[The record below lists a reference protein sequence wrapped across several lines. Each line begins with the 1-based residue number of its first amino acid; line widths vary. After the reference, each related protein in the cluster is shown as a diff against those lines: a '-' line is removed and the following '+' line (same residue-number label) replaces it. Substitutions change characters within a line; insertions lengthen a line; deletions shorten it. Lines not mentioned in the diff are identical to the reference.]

1 MRKNVASQ
9 TIAFQMNST
18 AAGVAVTSGTPTVYY
33 TIDGGTQGTGG
44 GSSTHEGNG
53 QWSYV
58 PAQAETNGAHVAF
71 TMALS
76 GAISQTVN
84 VWPVSYNPGD
94 SDDLGLTAL
103 TGHTPQTG
111 DSYARLGAPAGASVS
126 ADLAD
131 LPTVAEF
138 EARTLVSADYVITS
152 DTIAGV
158 TLVATTTDVTNQ
170 VTADVT
176 AISGDSTAADNAE
189 LAFDGT
195 GFGFTNCTIPTVS
208 TLTGHTV
215 QTGDSY
221 AYLGTNLGA
230 LGANAT
236 EAGGT
241 GDQLTAVPWNSSW
254 DAEVESEC
262 NDALVAIHLDHVFA
276 VDYDPASKPGVAT
289 ALLNELVENDAGVS
303 RFTANALEEA
313 PTGGSAPTATE
324 IVDEWETQSQA
335 DPTGFHVNVQEIGDT
350 AQTPNDNGADIN
362 TLVTR
367 VTAAVATEAK
377 QDIIDTVVDAIKTQ
391 TDQFVFT
398 TANKVDSRVD
408 YVGANAV
415 TTPDDF
421 KADVS
426 ALATAA
432 ALTTVDTVVDAI
444 KAVTDNLP
452 NSGALTDL
460 ATAAALTIVDTVV
473 DRIEVD
479 TQDIQSRIP
488 AALASGRMSSDSE
501 AISGSTDAADKLEAS
516 TETMVIGT
524 VSHDNTAAITTIFY
538 SDDVVEA
545 TADHFNGRK
554 VIFTSG
560 AVIRQ
565 ATSIEDYELE
575 SGEGKFT
582 VVALTEAPADNVT
595 FIIV

>member
-1 MRKNVASQ
+1 VQSVIDLKDFAD
-9 TIAFQMNST
+9 
-18 AAGVAVTSGTPTVYY
+18 AGYDPATNKVQGVVLADTVTT
-33 TIDGGTQGTGG
+33 
-44 GSSTHEGNG
+44 
-53 QWSYV
+53 
-58 PAQAETNGAHVAF
+58 
-71 TMALS
+71 
-76 GAISQTVN
+76 
-84 VWPVSYNPGD
+84 
-94 SDDLGLTAL
+94 L

-131 LPTVAEF
+131 LPTVSEF

-176 AISGDSTAADNAE
+176 AISGDSTAANNAE

-432 ALTTVDTVVDAI
+432 ALTAVDTVVDAI

-488 AALASGRMSSDSE
+488 SALMAVDVTFSAGGDTVSAVLNLVDGGAASTTNDVYNGRVLIFTAPAGLKYQATD
-501 AISGSTDAADKLEAS
+501 ITDYVGSTKTATITA
-516 TETMVIGT
+516 V
-524 VSHDNTAAITTIFY
+524 TAA
-538 SDDVVEA
+538 VGA
-545 TADHFNGRK
+545 TATAIL
-554 VIFTSG
+554 V
-560 AVIRQ
+560 
-565 ATSIEDYELE
+565 
-575 SGEGKFT
+575 
-582 VVALTEAPADNVT
+582 
-595 FIIV
+595 